1 MARKLARNEETSSS
15 NGEIRCRK
23 KTNTASEKKEPLTR
37 RSFVRTGI
45 LVPLL
50 ALVGAA
56 DAREQNRGQD
66 DLMEHLLS
74 LRTSKDPS
82 QGSATAAPE
91 RTITLQGTG
100 PLSTYEFTVQG
111 TLWLTIGTETRYEPS
126 GTSAEAILESNWIQY
141 RFVGSITDLQ
151 VDGTIAVYLDGER
164 IDPEKRSFPE
174 RCILKA

>member
-23 KTNTASEKKEPLTR
+23 KTNTASEKREPLTR

-50 ALVGAA
+50 ALVWAA
-56 DAREQNRGQD
+56 DAREQNRGEHD
-66 DLMEHLLS
+66 VTDHLLG
-74 LRTSKDPS
+74 TSKDPS

-100 PLSTYEFTVQG
+100 TLSAYEFTVEG